1 MSIRKYLETQPL
13 HDITRYK
20 SHFDPENEA
29 VAFIATPRK
38 HPYDDEKVLLVQDP
52 FGSNTMFYEFTLK
65 DIIQVDDMPSVGTE
79 SGKNVKMA
87 RFWIKKGSL
96 GLRYE
101 PFEVDNPLRFFRDSE
116 ILRQTINL
124 R

>member
-13 HDITRYK
+13 HDITRYHARVDLEK
-20 SHFDPENEA
+20 DA
-29 VAFIATPRK
+29 VPFVATPRK

-52 FGSNTMFYEFTLK
+52 FGTNTMFYEFTLD
-65 DIIQVDDMPSVGTE
+65 DIIQVEDMPSVGTDT
-79 SGKNVKMA
+79 GKTVKMA
-87 RFWIKKGSL
+87 RFWIRKGSL

-101 PFEVDNPLRFFRDSE
+101 PFEVDEPLRFFHDSE